1 MSQTQ
6 IHSEQIIG
14 RIVGISGEMVE
25 VEYNEANAPSLHEVL
40 LIVDM
45 KDVFLEVI
53 SSSARKNTLFCIV
66 FGSSR
71 QLSRGLAVQRTHETV
86 RIPVGNSILGR
97 AINIIGQSLDGL
109 KKPEVSETSAIHD
122 FHPKN
127 LGDIVPM
134 NGILETGIKAIDFFA
149 PIIRGG
155 KTGLFGGA
163 GVGKTVLLQEIINNL
178 LVKNKSDSSIYGV
191 FCAVGERTR
200 EAKELLEVMNKN
212 EVYKRM
218 SFVIGQMSESAPVR
232 SRTTSAAIAIVEYIR
247 DKMKKDTI
255 FFMDNLYRFAQANYE
270 MFALTDGFPSEDGYQ
285 PTLTSEIA
293 TLHER
298 LCSTKDGSVTSV
310 EAAYV
315 PSDDMADYAIRNF
328 IPYLDTFVVLSR
340 EIYQRGILPAI
351 NLNLS
356 NSKALNINFVSQEH
370 LAAYTEARSILERSE
385 ELERL
390 VSLIGFS
397 ELSLRDQKTYR
408 RGEMIRNYMTQDLY
422 AVAQQT
428 GKKQTFVPL
437 AKTISDMLRIVS
449 GIFDNVDPG
458 KFLYIGDVETAGIG
472 TSS

>member
-1 MSQTQ
+1 MAQNAINT
-6 IHSEQIIG
+6 HEVVG
-14 RIVGISGEMVE
+14 RIVGISGEMAE
-25 VEYNEANAPSLHEVL
+25 VEYYNAKAPAIHEVL
-40 LIVDM
+40 LIKGVE
-45 KDVFLEVI
+45 DVFLEVI
-53 SSSARKNTLFCIV
+53 SSSLKKCTLFCIV

-71 QLSRGLAVQRTHETV
+71 KVYRGLEVLRTHETI
-86 RIPVGNSILGR
+86 RIPVGESILGR
-97 AINIIGQSLDGL
+97 TINIVGQSLDGL
-109 KKPEVSETSAIHD
+109 KQLKVSETSAIHD
-122 FHPKN
+122 YQPKN
-127 LGDIVPM
+127 LTEIEPM
-134 NGILETGIKAIDFFA
+134 RGILETGIKAIDFFA
-149 PIIRGG
+149 PIIKGG

-163 GVGKTVLLQEIINNL
+163 GVGKTVLLQEVINNL
-178 LVKNKSDSSIYGV
+178 LIRNATDNNSYGV

-200 EAKELLEVMNKN
+200 EAKELLEVMKQS
-212 EVYKRM
+212 EAYQRM
-218 SFVIGQMSESAPVR
+218 TLIIGQMSESAPVR
-232 SRTTSAAIAIVEYIR
+232 SRTTSAAIAVVEHIR
-247 DKMKKDTI
+247 DKMKKDTL

-270 MFALTDGFPSEDGYQ
+270 MFALTDSFPSEGGYQ

-298 LCSTKDGSVTSV
+298 LCSTKNGSVTSI

-315 PSDDMADYAIRNF
+315 PSDDMTDYAIRNF
-328 IPYLDTFVVLSR
+328 IPHLDTFIVLSR

-356 NSKALNINFVSQEH
+356 NSKALNIDFVSQEH
-370 LAAYTEARSILERSE
+370 LSAYTEARNILERSE

-437 AKTISDMLRIVS
+437 SKVISDMLRIVS
-449 GIFDNVDPG
+449 GIFDNVDAN
-458 KFLYIGDVETAGIG
+458 KFLYIADAESAGIVAA
-472 TSS
+472 